1 MFYILRRRC
10 LGLGSTKAIK
20 ELSQHEITIV
30 RNDKLPE
37 FYEND
42 VILRWGTTKHLGIYP
57 ATSTHIYTCK
67 VLNRANN
74 IALVNNKRSFRN
86 VLQQLSPEIIPKTW
100 FNYNEPDITYP
111 CILRPSTHAQG
122 KNILLFNSLE
132 DLSLFVETNKLA
144 HSTYYDGYISEYI
157 PKVAEYRVCFI
168 QGLVAWVANKVPANP
183 SNIAWN
189 VAQGSKF
196 ENVSWKSWP
205 IDVIETAYRAYEISG
220 LYLGGV
226 DIMVDEDGRSYVL
239 EINSAPSHTSPYRK
253 KCTTKCIDY
262 GITNND
268 FTHLIPDENFKKYGK
283 WLHPALKNT

>member
-1 MFYILRRRC
+1 MFYILRRRG

-30 RNDKLPE
+30 RNDNLPE
-37 FYEND
+37 FQEND
-42 VILRWGTTKHLGIYP
+42 VILRWGCTSSINNVYTHLK
-57 ATSTHIYTCK
+57 T
-67 VLNRANN
+67 LNRTNN
-74 IALVNNKRSFRN
+74 IALVNNKKRFRAL
-86 VLQQLSPEIIPKTW
+86 LQEKYPEIIPLTW
-100 FNYNEPDITYP
+100 FNYNDPEILYP

-122 KNILLFNSLE
+122 KNILLFNSSE

-144 HSTYYDGYISEYI
+144 HSTYYNGYISEYI

-168 QGLVAWVANKVPANP
+168 QGRVAWVANKIPENP

-205 IDVIETAYRAYEISG
+205 IDVIETAHRAYNVSG

-226 DIMVDEDGRSYVL
+226 DIMVDKDGRSYVL

-268 FTHLIPDENFKKYGK
+268 FTHLSPNDEFKKYSK
-283 WLHPALKNT
+283 WIHPALK

>member
-1 MFYILRRRC
+1 MFYILRRRG
-10 LGLGSTKAIK
+10 LGLGSTKAIQ

-30 RNDKLPE
+30 RNDNLPE
-37 FYEND
+37 FQEND
-42 VILRWGTTKHLGIYP
+42 VILRWGCTSSIHNVETHLK
-57 ATSTHIYTCK
+57 T
-67 VLNRANN
+67 LNRANN
-74 IALVNNKRSFRN
+74 IALVNDKRSFRN
-86 VLQQLSPEIIPKTW
+86 VLQQSIPEIIPKTW

-122 KNILLFNSLE
+122 KNILLFNSSE

-144 HSTYYDGYISEYI
+144 HSTYYNGYISEYI
-157 PKVAEYRVCFI
+157 NKVAEYRVCFI
-168 QGLVAWVANKVPANP
+168 QGRVAWVANKVPANP

-205 IDVIETAYRAYEISG
+205 IDVIETAHRAYKVSG

-226 DIMVDEDGRSYVL
+226 DIMVDKDGRSYVL

-268 FTHLIPDENFKKYGK
+268 FTHLQPNDEFKKYGK